1 MLIGGKSERVMDQTE
16 YITETTQHGWK
27 QNENCSRMLKRQ
39 SVRVMDQNTDDNYR
53 DNTTRANETSVL
65 DNLE

>member
-1 MLIGGKSERVMDQTE
+1 
-16 YITETTQHGWK
+16 
-27 QNENCSRMLKRQ
+27 MLKRQ

-53 DNTTRANETSVL
+53 DNPREQNNVL

>member
-1 MLIGGKSERVMDQTE
+1 
-16 YITETTQHGWK
+16 
-27 QNENCSRMLKRQ
+27 MLKRQ

-53 DNTTRANETSVL
+53 DNPAREQNNVL